1 MNIFRRIIS
10 FSYLAVKRLVAQP
23 WLALA
28 TMLGLLA
35 CLSITMSIPI
45 YTNGVFNRVLRQEIT
60 QRQDSFSARRPPFS
74 FLFGFFGSMVETK
87 EWKAIQLADTYF
99 RQSAGRELG
108 LPQEMLVRS
117 FNTDKF
123 QLFGESQQTYG
134 GNPLEWVNF
143 AFLSDLEQ
151 HITLV
156 EGSFPQ
162 VSEEPS
168 SPGTD
173 GVADSQSPVDVLMS
187 EALAN
192 QLGSQIGETYTTYVQ
207 RTTDDGSQSVQFP
220 VRIAGIWKP
229 IDVQESY
236 WFSNPSSFDR
246 MLFVPEET
254 LAGRLSDSMT
264 GDIYSANWYFVMD
277 GSGVDADKASTLSNR
292 IRSVKNNASRLLPQ
306 TILMTSPEDAL
317 KKYQGLT
324 NQLSFTLYAY
334 VLPILVL
341 LLAFISLVVGLTV
354 GEQQNEIAIL
364 RSRGGT
370 LFQVVAIAG
379 LQASLLGMLALLIS
393 FPVGLLIAQMISR
406 TRSFLDFSA
415 VNDLRLNITQ
425 SAFQT
430 GLILVGVTI
439 LAQVI
444 PTFRAAQHTII
455 TYKQER
461 ARSLRPPWWQRA
473 WLDVAL
479 LIPAA
484 YGAYLLRKQG
494 GLELPTSAANTTSS
508 SLVQYDPF
516 QNPLLLLVPTLCIFA
531 LTLLMIRLLP
541 HFIGIFAR
549 LASRTPSV
557 GFLLAARQLART
569 PRYYTATLILLVLN
583 LSLSAFT
590 ASLAK
595 TLDRHLIDQTYYQ
608 VGSDAS
614 LQDLGEQLGGSPS
627 GTATPSSQQGS
638 RWFFLPVSEY
648 LKLPGV
654 EGAARLGKY
663 PANVSLGTGTEE
675 SLLYGV
681 DRLDFRHVA
690 YWRSD
695 FASSSLGTLMNR
707 LAADPAGVLVS
718 RNLMQKYGLRVGDPL
733 KVILYADE
741 ERRELE
747 MNVVGDFDLFPTW
760 YPSGDKQFLLVGN
773 LDNIYEQAGS
783 QFPYD
788 VWLKTDL
795 NLNQSALTETAA
807 NISLSYIGLQESP
820 LKINTV
826 QQRPERQGL
835 FGVLSV
841 GFAASALLTV
851 LGFFLYALFS
861 FRRRFIEL
869 GVLRAIGL
877 TAGDMISSLASE
889 LASLLLIGLVVGTGL
904 GIFVSQLFIP
914 YLQIGTEAAEQ
925 VPSYVVV
932 IAWPEIFR
940 IYALLGILFVTALS
954 VLGVLLMRMKIFQ
967 AVKLGETT

>member
-1 MNIFRRIIS
+1 MSIFWRITS
-10 FSYLAVKRLVAQP
+10 FFYLAVKRLVAQP
-23 WLALA
+23 GLALA
-28 TMLGLLA
+28 TLLGLLA
-35 CLSITMSIPI
+35 CLSLTISIPI
-45 YTNGVFNRVLRQEIT
+45 YTNAVYNRVLRQEIA
-60 QRQDSFSARRPPFS
+60 QRQDSFAARRPPFS

-87 EWKAIQLADTYF
+87 EWKDIQLADTYF
-99 RQSAGRELG
+99 RQSAGQELG

-134 GNPLEWVNF
+134 ENPLEWVNF

-151 HITLV
+151 HISLV

-162 VSEEPS
+162 VAEDS
-168 SPGTD
+168 SSGA
-173 GVADSQSPVDVLMS
+173 ADSQSPVDVLMS

-192 QLGSQIGETYTTYVQ
+192 QLGSQVGETYITYVQ
-207 RTTDDGSQSVQFP
+207 RATDNGSQSIQFP

-229 IDVQESY
+229 TDAQESY

-254 LAGRLSDSMT
+254 LAGRLSGSMT

-277 GSGVDADKASTLSNR
+277 GSGVDANKASTLSNR
-292 IRSVKNNASRLLPQ
+292 IRTVKNNASRLLPQ

-324 NQLSFTLYAY
+324 NLLSFTLYAY
-334 VLPILVL
+334 VLPILTL

-354 GEQQNEIAIL
+354 GEQHNEIAIL

-379 LQASLLGMLALLIS
+379 LQASLLGLLALLIS
-393 FPVGLLIAQMISR
+393 FPVGMLIAQLISK
-406 TRSFLDFSA
+406 TRSFFDFSA
-415 VNDLRLNITQ
+415 INDLTMSLPKT
-425 SAFQT
+425 ALQT
-430 GLILVGVTI
+430 GLILVGITI
-439 LAQVI
+439 FAQVM
-444 PTFRAAQHTII
+444 PTIGAARHTIV
-455 TYKQER
+455 TYKMER

-484 YGAYLLRKQG
+484 YGVYLLRKQG
-494 GLELPTSAANTTSS
+494 GLGLPTGGVNVTSS

-531 LTLLMIRLLP
+531 LTLFMIRLLP
-541 HFIGIFAR
+541 HFVGVFAR
-549 LASRTPSV
+549 LASRTPSIS
-557 GFLLAARQLART
+557 FLLAVRQLSRT
-569 PRYYTATLILLVLN
+569 PGYYTATLILLVLN

-627 GTATPSSQQGS
+627 GTAPSSQQGS

-663 PANVSLGTGTEE
+663 TVNVSPGTGTEE
-675 SLLYGV
+675 SLLFGV

-707 LAADPAGVLVS
+707 LAVDPAGVLVS

-741 ERRELE
+741 VRRELT

-760 YPSGDKQFLLVGN
+760 YPSGNKQFLLVGN

-783 QFPYD
+783 QLPYD

-795 NLNQSALTETAA
+795 NLNQNTMAETADS
-807 NISLSYIGLQESP
+807 IGLSYIGLQESP
-820 LKINTV
+820 SKIYTV

-869 GVLRAIGL
+869 GILRAVGL
-877 TAGDMISSLASE
+877 TARDMISSLACE

-914 YLQIGTEAAEQ
+914 YLQIGTEAVEQ
-925 VPSYVVV
+925 VPSYLVV

-940 IYALLGILFVTALS
+940 NYALLGILFVTALS